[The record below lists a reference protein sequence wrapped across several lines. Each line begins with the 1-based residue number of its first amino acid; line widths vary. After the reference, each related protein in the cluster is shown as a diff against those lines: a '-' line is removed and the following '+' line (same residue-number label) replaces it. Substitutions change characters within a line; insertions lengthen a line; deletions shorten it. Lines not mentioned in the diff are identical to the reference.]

1 MAILTIVYGLL
12 YSIEPVIVDLINF
25 IGAPLTFVVGGVA
38 VFFSGLLL
46 RKNSTIITDK
56 PKLTE
61 VGKSDFTYAF
71 FLGMALGIV
80 TTILFNLFP
89 TWFEEKGFSIFGV
102 TGDGLAS
109 IILAAVAVL
118 SLPMSK
124 LTETRSVYSA
134 ILLSILATLLVT
146 TGIYFIDNHF
156 VLTILIILFIVF
168 YALMSVSFLPL
179 ALTVVKDKQKV
190 FGVGIFFAGFELP
203 NGILEA
209 VLVAT
214 GNL

>member
-1 MAILTIVYGLL
+1 
-12 YSIEPVIVDLINF
+12 
-25 IGAPLTFVVGGVA
+25 
-38 VFFSGLLL
+38 
-46 RKNSTIITDK
+46 
-56 PKLTE
+56 
-61 VGKSDFTYAF
+61 
-71 FLGMALGIV
+71 